1 MKTKITVGDIKAQ
14 VQDLDRQSKS
24 FSESIAKDIFEQ
36 YDKVDEIATI
46 LRSLENCEKG
56 HYSMDEYQMLIY
68 CVEIP
73 SHIAD
78 LPYINDYLTRD
89 FAFIPKYEGNESQI
103 FIAQACGQPIIINYY
118 CDKNSYFIYDCEEH
132 KEIMRKEPSIE
143 GNSDISIDAYISA
156 KIEAYQQKTGCFGDV
171 IEVDYYGGYNRH
183 HKRHESV
190 TEENYQSIIDQFEQ
204 SNNNEEEA

>member
-1 MKTKITVGDIKAQ
+1 
-14 VQDLDRQSKS
+14 
-24 FSESIAKDIFEQ
+24 
-36 YDKVDEIATI
+36 
-46 LRSLENCEKG
+46 
-56 HYSMDEYQMLIY
+56 MDEYQMLIY

-171 IEVDYYGGYNRH
+171 IIMVATIDIIKGMKALQKRIINQSLTNLSNLITTKRRHNHGTIINRC
-183 HKRHESV
+183 
-190 TEENYQSIIDQFEQ
+190 
-204 SNNNEEEA
+204 